1 MTFRASGGDFHAPAP
16 QDSATV
22 WVISPHLLV
31 AQAVAAALRSAGVAV
46 LTASWEVANEGQE
59 STGTARL
66 AGGQVVVILDELD
79 TALLGQ
85 VAHLVEAGPDRVMVV
100 TSGTSTAWWGALL
113 VTEAVEVVTMA
124 SSVDQLA
131 HLVGQ
136 FVRGVPLTGPEER
149 SELRAAWA
157 EAMDTRRRAANLLA
171 TLTPQQLRVLEL
183 LASGRRVSEV
193 GSVLG
198 VANGTVRSHVKALR
212 AKLGA
217 RSQLEAVAMFHQS
230 SDSVGGRDLVPR
242 PRQVSS
248 GWDVATRR

>member
-136 FVRGVPLTGPEER
+136 FVRGVPLTGHEER
-149 SELRAAWA
+149 SEA
-157 EAMDTRRRAANLLA
+157 RR
-171 TLTPQQLRVLEL
+171 
-183 LASGRRVSEV
+183 G
-193 GSVLG
+193 
-198 VANGTVRSHVKALR
+198 VRSWTA
-212 AKLGA
+212 A
-217 RSQLEAVAMFHQS
+217 
-230 SDSVGGRDLVPR
+230 
-242 PRQVSS
+242 
-248 GWDVATRR
+248 